1 MELITPSLGLLV
13 WTTVIFLTVL
23 FILAKF
29 AWKPIVGALREREK
43 FIEDALSA
51 AEKAKLEMA
60 QLKDD
65 NEKLLQE
72 ARVEREKILKDA
84 KTVAANIVNEAKDKA
99 SVEAAKLVEDARV
112 QITNQK
118 NAAMSELKNLV
129 ATTSVEIAEMIIK
142 KNLSDKG
149 AQNELIEQYLKE
161 SKFN

>member
-99 SVEAAKLVEDARV
+99 SVEAAKVVEDARV

-129 ATTSVEIAEMIIK
+129 ATTSVEIAEIILK